1 MREHLQKIKIL
12 IDASDHQ
19 IARLAALAIVLHL
32 MEAVI
37 PSPLPG
43 VKPGIANIVVLYVF
57 YLHGWRACVWVN
69 LLRVLA
75 GSLILGSFL
84 TPSFMLSFSGAIAS
98 LLVLG
103 GAKLL
108 PTRWF
113 GPISLS
119 ILTALAHMAGQL
131 LLVRVWLIPSDG
143 VVYLMPVLMGFALLF
158 GVVNGWITLKL
169 LRQAASHI
177 A

>member
-1 MREHLQKIKIL
+1 MRKPIEKIKIL
-12 IDASDHQ
+12 FDSTDHQ
-19 IARLAALAIVLHL
+19 IAQLAALAIVLHL

-43 VKPGIANIVVLYVF
+43 VKPGIANIVVLFVLYRF
-57 YLHGWRACVWVN
+57 GWRACVWVN

-75 GSLILGSFL
+75 GSLLLGSFL
-84 TPSFMLSFSGAIAS
+84 TPSFMLSLSGAVAS
-98 LLVLG
+98 LLMLG
-103 GAKLL
+103 LASRL
-108 PTRWF
+108 PSRWF

-119 ILTALAHMAGQL
+119 VLAALAHMAGQI

-143 VVYLMPVLMGFALLF
+143 VVYLLPVLMGFALLF
-158 GVVNGWITLKL
+158 GVVNGFITLRL
-169 LRQAASHI
+169 LRQAAVGI